1 VAFTLLASAKGSPG
15 VTTSALAIASVWPRP
30 VVLAECDPAGGDLLA
45 GFLRAAA
52 RPSGGLLE
60 VALAA
65 RRGLTPEEVL
75 NRCLRLTEDGE
86 VLLLPGLTDPGH
98 IGTVTPSMPRIASV
112 FRDLGSAEP
121 PYDVLTDCGRLGAPW
136 PIDLLSAA
144 DAVVLVLRATL
155 PQVHSAKHQL
165 TQIRQLREDPA
176 TEVGLLLVG
185 DASYSRAEVEAALGA
200 PVLGVVAHDPRSAEA
215 LSTGSTRGRWFDR
228 SPLIRS
234 VRQLAT
240 TLAERRTTEVVS

>member
-1 VAFTLLASAKGSPG
+1 MALTLLASAKGSPG
-15 VTTSALAIASVWPRP
+15 VTTTALAMASVWPRP

-52 RPSGGLLE
+52 RPSGGLLD

-65 RRGLTPEEVL
+65 RRGLTPDEVL
-75 NRCLRLTEDGE
+75 RRCLRLTDDGE

-98 IGTVTPSMPRIASV
+98 VSTVTPSMPRIAST
-112 FRDLGSAEP
+112 FRDLGSADT

-136 PIDLLSAA
+136 PIDLLTAA
-144 DAVVLVLRATL
+144 DNVVLVLRPTL

-165 TQIRQLREDPA
+165 AQIQHVREDPA

-185 DASYSRAEVEAALGA
+185 DAPYSRAEVEAALGA
-200 PVLGVVAHDPRSAEA
+200 PVLGVVAHDPRAAEA
-215 LSTGSTRGRWFDR
+215 LTTGSTRGRWFDR

-234 VRQLAT
+234 VSQLAT
-240 TLAERRTTEVVS
+240 TLTERRATEVVS